1 MSGVFSESVIEQAAL
16 AWLES
21 IEYSAV
27 FGLDIAPDGRFSER
41 ESYEQVVLNGR
52 LQQSLITLNPKVP
65 TVAIEEALRKLTI
78 LDSPSLITN
87 NHTIHKYLIEGV
99 PVEYTREDGN
109 ISGDYIQVIDFDN
122 PDNNDFL
129 AVNQFTV
136 VENKNE
142 RRPDIVI
149 FINGLPL
156 AVIELKNSAD
166 DKATIWT
173 AYNQLQ
179 TYKEQIPSL
188 FNYNAVLMVYM
199 PG

>member
-27 FGLDIAPDGRFSER
+27 FGLYIAPDGRFSER
-41 ESYEQVVLNGR
+41 ENYGQVVLIRR

-136 VENKNE
+136 VENHRDKLVKAHRLVLSDLDSGSAKE
-142 RRPDIVI
+142 VAD
-149 FINGLPL
+149 FFEGKGLEVEVQP
-156 AVIELKNSAD
+156 AASDQPEDS
-166 DKATIWT
+166 
-173 AYNQLQ
+173 
-179 TYKEQIPSL
+179 E
-188 FNYNAVLMVYM
+188 
-199 PG
+199 